1 MKNESD
7 PNSKEYKK
15 YSKLLLMEDSN
26 LALLRIIEGFLE
38 AAPQQVLQITLLL
51 RLTDNNNNN
60 LFQSEALLIPT

>member
-1 MKNESD
+1 
-7 PNSKEYKK
+7 
-15 YSKLLLMEDSN
+15 MEDSN